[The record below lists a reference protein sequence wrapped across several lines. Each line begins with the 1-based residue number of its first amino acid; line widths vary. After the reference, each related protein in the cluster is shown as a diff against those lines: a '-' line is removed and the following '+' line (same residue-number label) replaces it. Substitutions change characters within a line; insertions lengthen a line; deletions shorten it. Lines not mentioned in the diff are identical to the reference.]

1 MNADNE
7 KNTDKEKIQT
17 KGVTKMKEKT
27 KDADYE

>member
-7 KNTDKEKIQT
+7 KNRQRKIQT
-17 KGVTKMKEKT
+17 KGVTIDEGKKT